1 MKTSLEYFLTRPET
15 ILERRQGPIA
25 GYLEQYAQCLYELKY
40 GWRTGRYH
48 LCVLGQF
55 NDWLAKRKL
64 TAREVTPILS
74 RQFLRWRRQRIQGQ
88 SEDALIVSRLLELI
102 SPPAQEVMQ
111 QVATCPAEQILRD
124 YRGWLEQERGL
135 AQATV
140 VTYMPYVRRFLA
152 EQFGRDQID
161 FAQLTPASVI
171 GFVQKS
177 IQQLK
182 SAAGMQLQITAL
194 RSFLRH
200 LLVQGN
206 ITANLAACIP
216 AVANWSLSNVPK
228 FLSSEQVR
236 KTLDSCDRESAYGK
250 RNYAILLL
258 LARLGLRAGEIVL
271 LTLDDIDWEQGL
283 ITLHGK
289 GKRIV
294 QMPLPSDVGEAIAA
308 YVRFGR
314 PECGSCRR
322 VFIRNYA
329 PLVGF
334 ASSASISSIVA
345 QALRQANVQSVR
357 RGAHLFRHSLA
368 TRMINSGSSLAEV
381 GEVLRHRDPDTTRI
395 YAKVDLVTLRT
406 IAQAWPGG
414 AL

>member
-74 RQFLRWRRQRIQGQ
+74 RQFLRWRRQRIQGH

-111 QVATCPAEQILRD
+111 QVTTCPAEQILRD

-177 IQQLK
+177 VQQLK

-258 LARLGLRAGEIVL
+258 LARLGLRAGEIV
-271 LTLDDIDWEQGL
+271 
-283 ITLHGK
+283 
-289 GKRIV
+289 
-294 QMPLPSDVGEAIAA
+294 
-308 YVRFGR
+308 
-314 PECGSCRR
+314 
-322 VFIRNYA
+322 
-329 PLVGF
+329 
-334 ASSASISSIVA
+334 
-345 QALRQANVQSVR
+345 
-357 RGAHLFRHSLA
+357 
-368 TRMINSGSSLAEV
+368 
-381 GEVLRHRDPDTTRI
+381 
-395 YAKVDLVTLRT
+395 
-406 IAQAWPGG
+406 
-414 AL
+414 